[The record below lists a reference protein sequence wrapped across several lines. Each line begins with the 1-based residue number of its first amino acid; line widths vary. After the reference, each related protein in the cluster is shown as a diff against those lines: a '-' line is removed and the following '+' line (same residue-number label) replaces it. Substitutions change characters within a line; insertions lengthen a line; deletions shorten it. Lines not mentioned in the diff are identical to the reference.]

1 MADTIKI
8 GSFEVSSFKVGSS
21 DCQIYLGSTLLYPQ
35 SQPQV
40 KDYLRFVARENASF
54 TFSTDS
60 ISIQYSLNSGRT
72 WTSLASDTSTPTIAS
87 GETIYWRASGL
98 TPGSSASIGS
108 FSSSGQFD
116 IEGNIMSMLFGS
128 DFEDKT
134 DLTGYNNA
142 FRNLFRA
149 NTNIINASGMTLP
162 ATTLAE
168 GCYGYMFY
176 NCSSLTTAPELPATT
191 LENSCYYRMFYG
203 CTNLTTA
210 PELPA
215 ARLVPTCYRE
225 MFRNCSK
232 LTNIRCYAR
241 NISASYCLTNWVNGV
256 ASSGTFTKA
265 ASMSSW
271 TRGTS
276 GIPSGWTVKN
286 K

>member
-8 GSFEVSSFKVGSS
+8 GNLDISAFKVGSD
-21 DCQIYLGSTLLYPQ
+21 DCKIYLGNTLLYPQ
-35 SQPQV
+35 TPSV
-40 KDYLRFVARENASF
+40 KNYLRFVARENASF
-54 TFSTDS
+54 TFSTYS

-98 TPGSSASIGS
+98 TLGSSASIGS

-128 DFEDKT
+128 NFENQT
-134 DLTGYNNA
+134 DLTGYNYV

-149 NTNIINASGMTLP
+149 DTNIINASGMTLP
-162 ATTLAE
+162 ATTLAD
-168 GCYGYMFY
+168 
-176 NCSSLTTAPELPATT
+176 N
-191 LENSCYYRMFYG
+191 CYYRMFYG

-215 ARLVPTCYRE
+215 ATLVSSCYKE
-225 MFRNCSK
+225 MFKNCSK
-232 LTNIRCYAR
+232 LTNIRCYAT
-241 NISASYCLTNWVNGV
+241 NISATNCTYTWVSGV
-256 ASSGTFTKA
+256 ASNGTFTKA

-271 TRGTS
+271 KTGTS